1 VSGAGA
7 HSDSDSADGPVEA
20 AAVGFA
26 LVVIPPGSSPADLLL
41 AIDGRAV
48 LSDSMPLP
56 ASRSLSLRFSL
67 RACDFE
73 YGVRDASSRS
83 MKSSCLSIRFSFLF
97 KVAW

>member
-1 VSGAGA
+1 V
-7 HSDSDSADGPVEA
+7 D
-20 AAVGFA
+20 FA

-41 AIDGRAV
+41 VIEGRAV
-48 LSDSMPLP
+48 FSDSMPLP

-97 KVAW
+97 KAAW